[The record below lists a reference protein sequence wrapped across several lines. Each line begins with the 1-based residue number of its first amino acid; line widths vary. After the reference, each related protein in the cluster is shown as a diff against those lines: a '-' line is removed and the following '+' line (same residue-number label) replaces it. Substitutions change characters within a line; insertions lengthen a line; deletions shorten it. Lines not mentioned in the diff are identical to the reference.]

1 MVQEKHTQSG
11 MELEKCV
18 DELQKDFEAAME
30 TVMGSIRAKHGVTD
44 SDMAAAMTH
53 YDEDPQVKAAVS
65 ALREAMAGKPPP
77 GYGQASAAAA
87 SEAAKQRVR
96 RGKARK
102 GQKG

>member
-30 TVMGSIRAKHGVTD
+30 TVMASIRAKHGVTE
-44 SDMAAAMTH
+44 AAMNSSMVWHQSNLEVT
-53 YDEDPQVKAAVS
+53 AAVQ

-77 GYGQASAAAA
+77 NYEEQMSQAHA
-87 SEAAKQRVR
+87 EAAKARAR
-96 RGKARK
+96 RGKSRRK
-102 GQKG
+102 G